1 VPDGTAGPLDGEGE
15 CGKGVEAPVVDGGA
29 GEAWPGG
36 GDLAAD
42 LRRAD
47 AAVAPADDDQDLGE
61 LGAEP
66 AEVGEHQ
73 ELRVLAEGIG
83 AVEPLEP
90 DLEVHERSLVTTGC
104 TREARP

>member
-1 VPDGTAGPLDGEGE
+1 VSHGAGGALDGEGE
-15 CGKGVEAPVVDGGA
+15 RGKGVQAPVVDGGA
-29 GEAWPGG
+29 RKAWPGG

-42 LRRAD
+42 LRRAR

-66 AEVGEHQ
+66 AEVREHQ

-83 AVEPLEP
+83 AVEPLKP
-90 DLEVHERSLVTTGC
+90 DLEVHERSS
-104 TREARP
+104 